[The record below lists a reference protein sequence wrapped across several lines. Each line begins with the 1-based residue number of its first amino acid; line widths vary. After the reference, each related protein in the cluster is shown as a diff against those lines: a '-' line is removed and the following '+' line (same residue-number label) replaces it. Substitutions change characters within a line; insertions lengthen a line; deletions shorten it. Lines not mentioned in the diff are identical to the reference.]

1 MKDLFSQIKITVHSG
16 LYLKDPD
23 SSKLGNDIIRH
34 SVELIHEIGF
44 EKFSFKKLG
53 ERTGS
58 PESTIYRYFENKH
71 KLLLYL
77 TCWYWGW
84 MEYRLVFSTVNI
96 PEPKARL
103 IKAIEIVTE
112 NITDTSGFTYINEVL
127 LDRIVVAE
135 AAKTYLTKE
144 VDEENR
150 EGYFAGY
157 KRLVNRMSQMVLDL
171 NPGFEFPHML
181 ISSVIEGA
189 HLQKFFSDHLPSV
202 TDVKNDPQMITRFY
216 TDMVF
221 CMIQKTSVE

>member
-1 MKDLFSQIKITVHSG
+1 MKDLFSQIKITIHNG

-23 SSKLGNDIIRH
+23 SSRLGNDIIRH

-53 ERTGS
+53 EKTGS

-96 PEPKARL
+96 PLPEDKL
-103 IKAIEIVTE
+103 KKAIEIVTE
-112 NITDTSGFTYINEVL
+112 TITENSGYNYINEIL

-144 VDEENR
+144 VDDENR

-157 KRLVNRMSQMVLDL
+157 KRLVNRISQMVLDL
-171 NPGFEFPHML
+171 NPEFEFPHML

-202 TDVKNDPQMITRFY
+202 TDVKNDAGKITRFY
-216 TDMVF
+216 TEMVF
-221 CMIQKTSVE
+221 SMIRKDKH